1 MHKKHVIHGWGE
13 QVDSHREQMVTA
25 RNEQKRM
32 ENQMEMDRLASLE
45 KERQSQETKLQEEK
59 ELAGQLKD
67 QVNELRQREAE
78 VQSHEHMEGCDF
90 FVFNRKFSSS
100 FLKTVDTIG
109 NCQRL
114 VFTVRVSQH
123 MHKITNL

>member
-1 MHKKHVIHGWGE
+1 MSEACPGYSATKNNNLFPFLYYYMFFYWQIESEMHKKHVTHGWGE
-13 QVDSHREQMVTA
+13 QVDSHREQMITA

-78 VQSHEHMEGCDF
+78 VKSHD
-90 FVFNRKFSSS
+90 NI
-100 FLKTVDTIG
+100 LYPDA
-109 NCQRL
+109 
-114 VFTVRVSQH
+114 
-123 MHKITNL
+123 NLTSII